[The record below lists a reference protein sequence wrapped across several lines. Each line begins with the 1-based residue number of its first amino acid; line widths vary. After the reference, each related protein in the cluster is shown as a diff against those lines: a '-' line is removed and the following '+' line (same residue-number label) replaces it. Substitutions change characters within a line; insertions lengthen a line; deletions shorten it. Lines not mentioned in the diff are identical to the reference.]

1 MGNVFLDIETSW
13 EGDIT
18 VIGIYTPGNGTVQLV
33 GLKVMAAN
41 LMAALRDARIIY
53 TYNGSRFDLP
63 VIHRRLG
70 IDLKAHFV
78 HHDLMYD
85 CWKNNLYGGLKKV
98 EQLLGIGRDTE
109 GLGGTDAMNL
119 WQMYEKQNDKEALDI
134 LLKYNREDVENLC
147 LVAER
152 LSLCRI

>member
-1 MGNVFLDIETSW
+1 MNQNVFLDIETSW

-33 GLKVMAAN
+33 GPKVTAAN
-41 LMAALRDARIIY
+41 LRAALHGAGIIY

-63 VIHRRLG
+63 VMHRRLG
-70 IDLKAHFV
+70 IDLKAQFV

-119 WQMYEKQNDKEALDI
+119 WQTYVEQDDKAALE
-134 LLKYNREDVENLC
+134 LLLRYNREDIENLAI
-147 LVAER
+147 VAEK
-152 LSLCRI
+152 LSL